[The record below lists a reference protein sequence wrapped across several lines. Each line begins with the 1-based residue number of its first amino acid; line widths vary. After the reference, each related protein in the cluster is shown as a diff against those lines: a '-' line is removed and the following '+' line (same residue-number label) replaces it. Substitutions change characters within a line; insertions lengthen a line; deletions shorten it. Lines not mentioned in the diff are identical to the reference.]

1 MSLDS
6 FVDIL
11 APLFGFRGRGSGG
24 RKPDQV
30 DMPSLDVDLDNLPQK
45 TWLTPC
51 NPDEARLTIVQITDV
66 CKYLLYLYRST
77 DNILCRSL

>member
-24 RKPDQV
+24 RKPEQV
-30 DMPSLDVDLDNLPQK
+30 DMPSLDAMDDDLPK
-45 TWLTPC
+45 KSWLTPC
-51 NPDEARLTIVQITDV
+51 NPNEARLTIVQITDV
-66 CKYLLYLYRST
+66 CK
-77 DNILCRSL
+77 